1 MYELKF
7 LGRALQD
14 LKKIDFPHQKII
26 KEMLLILAE
35 NPDIVKDN
43 IKKLAGTKE
52 DYYRLRVGNY
62 RIIYEKRDT
71 DLIIL
76 VIRIGHELKK
86 HIVYLLRMNECK
98 FIIPE
103 WPGYLS
109 PWRVN
114 EGVILR
120 LFSLSSS
127 PQDHRG

>member
-26 KEMLLILAE
+26 KEKLLILAE
-35 NPDIVKDN
+35 NPDIVKSN

-76 VIRIGHELKK
+76 VIRIGHRRE
-86 HIVYLLRMNECK
+86 VY
-98 FIIPE
+98 
-103 WPGYLS
+103 
-109 PWRVN
+109 
-114 EGVILR
+114 
-120 LFSLSSS
+120 
-127 PQDHRG
+127 Q

>member
-14 LKKIDFPHQKII
+14 LKKIDFPHQIII
-26 KEMLLILAE
+26 KEKLLILAE
-35 NPDIVKDN
+35 NPDIVKNN

-76 VIRIGHELKK
+76 VIRIGHRRE
-86 HIVYLLRMNECK
+86 VY
-98 FIIPE
+98 
-103 WPGYLS
+103 
-109 PWRVN
+109 
-114 EGVILR
+114 
-120 LFSLSSS
+120 
-127 PQDHRG
+127 Q

>member
-35 NPDIVKDN
+35 NPDIVKNN

-76 VIRIGHELKK
+76 VIRIGHRRE
-86 HIVYLLRMNECK
+86 VY
-98 FIIPE
+98 
-103 WPGYLS
+103 
-109 PWRVN
+109 
-114 EGVILR
+114 
-120 LFSLSSS
+120 
-127 PQDHRG
+127 Q

>member
-26 KEMLLILAE
+26 KEKLLILAE

-76 VIRIGHELKK
+76 VIRIGHRRE
-86 HIVYLLRMNECK
+86 VY
-98 FIIPE
+98 
-103 WPGYLS
+103 
-109 PWRVN
+109 
-114 EGVILR
+114 
-120 LFSLSSS
+120 
-127 PQDHRG
+127 Q

>member
-26 KEMLLILAE
+26 KEKLLILAE
-35 NPDIVKDN
+35 NPDILKNN
-43 IKKLAGTKE
+43 INKLAGTKE

-76 VIRIGHELKK
+76 VIRIGHRRE
-86 HIVYLLRMNECK
+86 VY
-98 FIIPE
+98 
-103 WPGYLS
+103 
-109 PWRVN
+109 
-114 EGVILR
+114 
-120 LFSLSSS
+120 
-127 PQDHRG
+127 Q